1 MANAKLYMDVRSV
14 KKDGTSPIKIL
25 ITHNSTNVFI
35 GTGISVKQKEWNAVS
50 CKVTGGNRRIYLNDC
65 LQNKLRAVEDAIN
78 KLSAEQH
85 GSIKDAKT
93 LRALALDMIDG
104 KDTSQDKS
112 GEFHTAFVSFV
123 ERHENPHTRTLY
135 NTTWRRIEAYIGN
148 DAAKR
153 LCFADIT
160 KQWLENF
167 FAWLGRTAPSV
178 NARNIHMR
186 NIRAVFND
194 AIDNEVTTLYPFRR
208 MPIRP
213 VATRKRNLPV
223 ETLRR
228 IMFGTY
234 EPWQQRYVDLFTLS
248 FLLIGINIG
257 DLLDLMP
264 VDYDGKRI
272 HYRRKKTHRLY
283 SIKVEPEAKRIID
296 KYSGGEHLLN
306 VTDGCVTYRN
316 IAKRLN
322 MCLRSIESGVTTY
335 WARHSWAT
343 IAASLEIPKDTI
355 AAALGHGGNTV
366 TDIYIEFDQRK
377 VDDANRKVID
387 YVYNYDSTTV
397 NKEEEEEKETTDKY
411 IVTYL
416 S

>member
-1 MANAKLYMDVRSV
+1 MANAKLYMDARSV

-25 ITHNSTNVFI
+25 ITHNSTSSFI
-35 GTGISVKQKEWNAVS
+35 STGISVKQKEWNAVS
-50 CKVTGGNRRIYLNDC
+50 CKVTGGRQNFLNDF
-65 LQNKLRAVEDAIN
+65 LRNKLRAVENAIH

-85 GSIKDAKT
+85 GSVKDAKT
-93 LRALALDMIDG
+93 LRSLVLDMIDG
-104 KDTSQDKS
+104 KESVQDNR
-112 GEFHTAFVSFV
+112 GEFYAAFCSFV

-135 NTTWRRIEAYIGN
+135 NTTWRRIEAYIGE

-153 LCFADIT
+153 LCFADMT
-160 KQWLENF
+160 KQWLESF
-167 FAWLGRTAPSV
+167 FAWLGHTAPSV

-234 EPWQQRYVDLFTLS
+234 EPWQQRYIDLFTLS
-248 FLLIGINIG
+248 FLLVGINIG

-264 VDYDGKRI
+264 SDYDGERI
-272 HYRRKKTHRLY
+272 HYSRKKTHRLY
-283 SIKVEPEAKRIID
+283 SIKVEPEAQRIIE

-322 MCLRSIESGVTTY
+322 MCLKSIENGVTTY

-343 IAASLEIPKDTI
+343 IAASLDIPKDTI

-366 TDIYIEFDQRK
+366 TDIYIEPDQRK

-387 YVYNYDSTTV
+387 YVYDYGKADKDADS
-397 NKEEEEEKETTDKY
+397 EEKETTDRY